1 MKKNYVHIVI
11 VAIIIVIVA
20 ILIIALGGFVTP
32 DNSVGPAPNSGDGVS
47 DGSGLEQPNY
57 QNEPS
62 PEIRK
67 SINSC
72 NDYLKE
78 SCFD

>member
-1 MKKNYVHIVI
+1 M
-11 VAIIIVIVA
+11 
-20 ILIIALGGFVTP
+20 LGSITP
-32 DNSVGPAPNSGDGVS
+32 TEGGVGPAPNSGDGVS